1 MMKLKQPATIG
12 LGTWKSATEDVYK
25 AVYHALTHGYRH
37 IDCAPI
43 YMNEKPVGQ
52 AIHDSISSSGIQRED
67 LWITSKLWNSFH
79 AYNDA
84 ISALK
89 ETLHFMQLD
98 YLDSFLIHWPVAM
111 KKSVGHARAQSASD
125 FISLKDITLEETW
138 QALID
143 CQKLGLTRTIG
154 VSNFSQSKI
163 EAISLAT
170 GIKPF
175 INQVE
180 CHPLLS
186 QQPLLNYCQEN
197 NILFTAYSPLGSS
210 DRPAPLKQANE
221 PSLLQHPTIN
231 EIATQHNVSNANI
244 LLAWGLSR
252 NTIVIPKSTQVAH
265 IDSNLAASN
274 IQLTHDNIMTI
285 NTLNQDFRFI
295 DGRFF
300 EKPGS
305 PYNRETIWQ

>member
-1 MMKLKQPATIG
+1 MQIKQPPMIG
-12 LGTWKSATEDVYK
+12 LGTWKSTTDSVYC
-25 AVYHALTHGYRH
+25 AVKHALTNGYRH
-37 IDCAPI
+37 LDCAPI
-43 YMNEKPVGQ
+43 YMNEKPVGR
-52 AIHDSISSSGIQRED
+52 AIQDSISSSGIQRED

-79 AYNDA
+79 AYHDA
-84 ISALK
+84 IDALK
-89 ETLHFMQLD
+89 QTLHFMQLD

-111 KKSVGHARAQSASD
+111 KKSVGHARAKSASD

-143 CQKLGLTRTIG
+143 CQKMGLTRTIG

-163 EAISLAT
+163 ETVSLAT
-170 GIKPF
+170 GIQPF

-197 NILFTAYSPLGSS
+197 NILFTAYSPLGSG

-221 PSLLQHPTIN
+221 PSLLQHPLIN
-231 EIATQHNVSNANI
+231 EIATQHNASSAQV

-252 NTIVIPKSTQVAH
+252 NTIVIPKSTQAAH
-265 IDSNLAASN
+265 IDSNLAGIHLSLTEKN
-274 IQLTHDNIMTI
+274 IKEID
-285 NTLNQDFRFI
+285 TLNEDFRFI

-305 PYNRETIWQ
+305 PYTRETIWL